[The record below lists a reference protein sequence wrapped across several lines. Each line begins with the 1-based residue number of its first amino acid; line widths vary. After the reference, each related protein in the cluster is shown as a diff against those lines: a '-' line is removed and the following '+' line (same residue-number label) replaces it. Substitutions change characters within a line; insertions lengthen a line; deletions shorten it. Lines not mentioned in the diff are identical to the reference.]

1 MIMMIN
7 ERNGNKT
14 RFKNYQKLY
23 GHIGRNQQGK
33 RCRVMAFYE
42 FVSAQKINA
51 EKKSGGKPPKF
62 DVLEISHDCSRKPV
76 IMPITPDL
84 DVESLLE
91 DLCKRYCESKGYKLV
106 EIQEDD
112 GILHVK
118 RAQNYPSLQ
127 LSLQW

>member
-1 MIMMIN
+1 MMIN

-33 RCRVMAFYE
+33 RCNTPKQLIDDWFFACHSHRRVMAFYE

-91 DLCKRYCESKGYKLV
+91 DLCKR
-106 EIQEDD
+106 
-112 GILHVK
+112 
-118 RAQNYPSLQ
+118 
-127 LSLQW
+127 